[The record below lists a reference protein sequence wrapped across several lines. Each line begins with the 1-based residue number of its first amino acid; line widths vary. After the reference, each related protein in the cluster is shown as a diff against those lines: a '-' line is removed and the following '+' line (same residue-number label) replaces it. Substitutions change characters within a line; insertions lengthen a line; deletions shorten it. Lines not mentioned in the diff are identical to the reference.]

1 MIDEITIAKM
11 SDTLSIASELTR
23 LKILVALLGEDFDAK
38 KEHECALNS
47 DKPVI
52 ELSVNELVEI
62 VGASQSL
69 ISHQLKILKDASL
82 VQDRRQGR
90 QKYYSLSDAHV
101 EELIAVVLE
110 HVSED

>member
-23 LKILVALLGEDFDAK
+23 LKILVALLGENFGT
-38 KEHECALNS
+38 EIHHEASNEAP
-47 DKPVI
+47 KV

-82 VQDRRQGR
+82 VEDRRDGR
-90 QKYYSLSDAHV
+90 QKYYSLSDEHV
-101 EELIAVVLE
+101 EQLISVVLE
-110 HVSED
+110 HVSEK